1 MRTERTLL
9 GCSDFNCDWEASQIP
24 VIWGEA
30 ESQKVARDEEGI
42 QVKRQTS
49 NGRPIWSFTVVSR
62 TLNGPTSSKS
72 GRERKFVAN
81 TRKAGYRGG
90 HGGRRFG
97 MISVMMGS
105 GASLSVPRSERT
117 KETKEM
123 GDGTQQEGG
132 GGRRTRKAV
141 PPGW

>member
-1 MRTERTLL
+1 
-9 GCSDFNCDWEASQIP
+9 
-24 VIWGEA
+24 
-30 ESQKVARDEEGI
+30 
-42 QVKRQTS
+42 
-49 NGRPIWSFTVVSR
+49 
-62 TLNGPTSSKS
+62 
-72 GRERKFVAN
+72 
-81 TRKAGYRGG
+81 
-90 HGGRRFG
+90 